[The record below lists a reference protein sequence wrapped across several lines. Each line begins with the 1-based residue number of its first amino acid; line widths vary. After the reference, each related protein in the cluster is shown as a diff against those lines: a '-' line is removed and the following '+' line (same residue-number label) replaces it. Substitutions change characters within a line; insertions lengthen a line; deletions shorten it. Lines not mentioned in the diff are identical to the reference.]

1 MDLQGFDYVLP
12 PERIAQFPLEDRAS
26 SRLLVLRR
34 QSGEIEHRT
43 FRDVAELLEPGD
55 LLVRNNT
62 RVTAVRLFGRKA
74 TGASV
79 EVLLLRN
86 LGGRRYHAL
95 VKPGRRLLPGARLEF
110 GAGLAAEVEAIEPPM
125 RILAFDPVA
134 DLEERLESQGYA
146 PLPPY
151 IHAPL
156 ADRERYQTVY
166 ASQGGSAAAPTAG
179 LHFTPDLLAALEG
192 KGVEIAEVT
201 LDVGLDTF
209 RPVEDLATHKMHG
222 ERCNVPPETAEKVA
236 ACKGRV
242 IAVGTTSARTLE
254 TLSVGPRRLEARTE
268 VSRLFISPGYEWKTV
283 DAMFTNF
290 HMPRTTMLLMIS
302 ALASGA
308 MIREAYRQALEREY
322 RFLSFGDSMLIL

>member
-1 MDLQGFDYVLP
+1 MDLEGFDYVLP
-12 PERIAQFPLEDRAS
+12 PERIAQAPLEDRAA
-26 SRLLVLRR
+26 SRLLLLRKDTG
-34 QSGEIEHRT
+34 QVEHRT
-43 FRDVAELLEPGD
+43 FRDVTELLEPGD

-62 RVTAVRLFGRKA
+62 RVTAVRLFGRKT
-74 TGASV
+74 TGAAV
-79 EVLLLRN
+79 EALLLRN
-86 LGGRRYHAL
+86 LGDGRYHAL

-110 GAGLAAEVEAIEPPM
+110 GEGLAAEIEALEPPG
-125 RILAFDPVA
+125 RILAFDPVP
-134 DLEERLESQGYA
+134 DLEGKLEAHGYA

-179 LHFTPDLLAALEG
+179 LHFTPDILAALMA

-209 RPVEDLATHKMHG
+209 RPVEDLATHAMHG
-222 ERCNVPPETAEKVA
+222 ERCSVPPETAVKVA

-254 TLSVGPRRLEARTE
+254 TLSVGPRQVDARTE
-268 VSRLFISPGYEWKTV
+268 VSRLFISPGYQWKTV

-302 ALASGA
+302 ALAGGA
-308 MIREAYRQALEREY
+308 AIREAYRQALEAEY